1 MRRLIQLVI
10 PCVLLSGCFG
20 PGEGV
25 EVPKGEIYFPVGL
38 AVSRDG
44 NADEKPDYLFVVSS
58 DFDLQYNGGAVQ
70 SYDLDKLERSLPKR
84 CVVDA
89 DCTGEDED
97 GTPSLGPVCQP
108 GGMCA
113 ASRDESDSPCPQGD
127 RADADRLL
135 FPGRCNPIK
144 PTEPKLQ
151 ISAVKIGAF
160 ATDVLLRERPENK
173 TAALDAP
180 ERLFVPVRGDSTLH
194 WLDVNAKGELECG
207 QEGASDHAC
216 NDRHRAG
223 DKPEDNPRK
232 ITLNP
237 EPFALDADARGDQ
250 IVVTNQ
256 TTGTAALFLN
266 DAWDKDGPQLSFE
279 LASDSI
285 PERVVGIAAVPPP
298 APAEADA
305 PSSFMMTFRNSAQVR
320 LIRFA
325 PDSTSTDPTNAPRPY
340 LIDGGGVGIEA
351 NSVGADSRG
360 IAIDDSARKAATLR
374 CAAGDTTCTDA
385 AALVPLDVY
394 VANRSPSSLLI
405 GRTQPPQEYPYFF
418 QTVPLTTGPSRV
430 VVGQVYAPNGQD
442 KETRVF
448 VACFESR
455 RIFVY
460 DPQRSR
466 VETEILTGR
475 GPHAMAVDTARKLL
489 YVGHFTDS
497 YVGVYSLDLASPAT
511 YGTMLGT
518 LGVPKQPRAS
528 K

>member
-10 PCVLLSGCFG
+10 PCVFLSGCFG

-25 EVPKGEIYFPVGL
+25 EVPTDQIYFPVGL
-38 AVSRDG
+38 ALSRDG
-44 NADEKPDYLFVVSS
+44 DDADGNPDYLFVVSS

-70 SYDLDKLERSLPKR
+70 SYDLNALNNQLPRR

-89 DCTGEDED
+89 DCQQKEGE
-97 GTPSLGPVCQP
+97 TAPVGPVCQP

-113 ASRDESDSPCPQGD
+113 ASKADSDSPCPQGD

-135 FPGRCNPIK
+135 FPGRCNPI
-144 PTEPKLQ
+144 EPKNLK

-160 ATDVLLRERPENK
+160 ATDVLLRERPDDRPSSV
-173 TAALDAP
+173 DAP

-194 WLDVNAKGELECG
+194 WLDVNSKGELECG
-207 QEGASDHAC
+207 QAGAADHAC
-216 NDRHRAG
+216 DEHHRAG
-223 DKPEDNPRK
+223 DKPDDNPRK
-232 ITLNP
+232 LTLNP
-237 EPFALDADARGDQ
+237 EPFALDGDARGDK

-256 TTGTAALFLN
+256 TTGTVALFLN
-266 DAWDKDGPQLSFE
+266 QAWNEQGPKLTFE
-279 LASDSI
+279 LASSSI
-285 PERVVGIAAVPPP
+285 PSRVVGVAAVPQPL
-298 APAEADA
+298 ALGEEASPYDT
-305 PSSFMMTFRNSAQVR
+305 FMMTFRNSAQVR
-320 LIRFA
+320 LFRFA
-325 PDSTSTDPTNAPRPY
+325 PDGTLDSQNESRPY
-340 LIDGGGVGIEA
+340 LVDGGGVGIAA
-351 NSVGADSRG
+351 NSVGTDSRG
-360 IAIDDSARKAATLR
+360 IAIDDSARELAKGR
-374 CAAGDTTCTDA
+374 CASGDTACVQA
-385 AALVPLDVY
+385 AGLVPLDVY
-394 VANRSPSSLLI
+394 VANRAPSSLLI
-405 GRTQPPQEYPYFF
+405 GRTQPPQEYPSFF

-430 VVGQVYAPNGQD
+430 VVGQVFAPNGHD

-475 GPHAMAVDTARKLL
+475 GPHAMAVDTGRKLL

-518 LGVPKQPRAS
+518 LGRPKQPRAS